1 MKILSLIIIVCL
13 SLSCSNEL
21 QVSSDRKSV
30 VELINAEH
38 KRKAGIKKSSSFQSY
53 DELVYNMRE
62 KAVRLYRVETDTSKI
77 KRFIVI
83 DMVSYEGGKTIYGEI
98 VINDTSKYFYKNTF
112 SNKEVEKYEYPV
124 DSETIILEHLKA
136 HRFAELKA
144 LADEKGKTLS
154 GSNFFYIG
162 MYEKGMDSIY
172 VSVLP
177 GFIMN

>member
-1 MKILSLIIIVCL
+1 MKILSLIIIIGI
-13 SLSCSNEL
+13 SLSCSNKL
-21 QVSSDRKSV
+21 QVTNDRKSV

-38 KRKAGIKKSSSFQSY
+38 QRKAGIKKSSSFQSY
-53 DELVYNMRE
+53 DKLVYDMRE
-62 KAVRLYRVETDTSKI
+62 KAARLYGIETDTSKI

-83 DMVSYEGGKTIYGEI
+83 DMVSYEGGKTTYGEMI
-98 VINDTSKYFYKNTF
+98 LNDTSKYFYKNAF
-112 SNKEVEKYEYPV
+112 LSKEVEKNNYPV
-124 DSETIILEHLKA
+124 DSERIILEYLKA
-136 HRFAELKA
+136 HRFTELKA

-162 MYEKGMDSIY
+162 MYEKEMDSIY